1 MNKFNLD
8 LLPIAQAANKRIM
21 VQGNEHKLTR
31 VAFDMF
37 RMNDNPETLWKVQ
50 SDDDGNEFLVRTYT
64 LPEEELS
71 VQGNWVV
78 ISDKK
83 KANLTISYKGVPI
96 HRIIAS
102 EYGANTS
109 NDSDLLANVLRQKL
123 TTDNNFAKK
132 LLKSL
137 PSTKL
142 KAVAN
147 SFPELISTAG
157 EDIGEISKD
166 DYWKDYVKNRNSKVI
181 PLEDVEIGQKFHIFD
196 NLNGTIYKAVKSE
209 DAFLES
215 VPEYIDIYSGK
226 KLPHDFLNAFIKVVL
241 INEDNDEDVENF
253 AEDAVDQTGQ
263 TGEHIPVS
271 RFPEEEEE
279 EGEPQELQIRQTKQT
294 SEHIPV
300 SRFPENVEEKVQSFV
315 ASPDFK
321 LAFEKWLSENN

>member
-8 LLPIAQAANKRIM
+8 LLPIAQTVNKRIM
-21 VQGNEHKLTR
+21 VRGNEHKLTR

-37 RMNDNPETLWKVQ
+37 RINDNPETLWKIQ

-71 VQGNWVV
+71 AQGDWAV

-109 NDSDLLANVLRQKL
+109 DDSDLLANVLRQKL
-123 TTDNNFAKK
+123 ATDIDFSKK

-147 SFPELISTAG
+147 LFPELISTAG
-157 EDIGEISKD
+157 EEIGETSKD
-166 DYWKDYVKNRNSKVI
+166 DYWKNYIKNKDSKTI
-181 PLEDVEIGQKFHIFD
+181 RLEDVKIGQKFRIFNSLD
-196 NLNGTIYKAVKSE
+196 ETIYKAVE
-209 DAFLES
+209 NEEPFLEGT
-215 VPEYIDIYSGK
+215 PEYVNIYSGK
-226 KLPHDFLNAFIKVVL
+226 KLPYDSLNGYIKVVL
-241 INEDNDEDVENF
+241 LDDDDNDELTESF
-253 AEDAVDQTGQ
+253 AEDIDQERQTRQ
-263 TGEHIPVS
+263 TGEHIPIS
-271 RFPEEEEE
+271 RFPEEEK
-279 EGEPQELQIRQTKQT
+279 PQELQTRQTRQT
-294 SEHIPV
+294 SEHIPI
-300 SRFPENVEEKVQSFV
+300 SRFPQNVEEKVQNFV